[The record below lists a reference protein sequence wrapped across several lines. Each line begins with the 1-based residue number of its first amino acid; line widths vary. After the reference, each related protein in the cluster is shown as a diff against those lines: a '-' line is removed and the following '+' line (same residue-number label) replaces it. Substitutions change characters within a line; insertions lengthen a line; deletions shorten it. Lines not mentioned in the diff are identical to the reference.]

1 MVTIVDYQKRKNMKD
16 EEFNVL
22 ILQGDIELSISKD
35 TGKPYFTARKTSVP
49 CTFDETIAKALI
61 GKILSGGIQKQECEE
76 YEFIIPGTKKK
87 LKLNYSY
94 AYSAEPVGMAE
105 VVMG

>member
-1 MVTIVDYQKRKNMKD
+1 MVTIIDFQKRKNKKD

-22 ILQGDIELSISKD
+22 ILQGNLETAISKE

-49 CTFDETIAKALI
+49 CTFDESTAKALI
-61 GKILSGGIQKQECEE
+61 GKELPGDIQKLDCKE
-76 YEFIIPGTKKK
+76 YEFHIPGSNKK

-94 AYSAEPVGMAE
+94 AYSPEPVGMVEA
-105 VVMG
+105 VVS

>member
-1 MVTIVDYQKRKNMKD
+1 MVTIVDFQKRKNSKD

-22 ILQGDIELSISKD
+22 ILQGDIELAISKE
-35 TGKPYFTARKTSVP
+35 TGKPYFTARKSSVP
-49 CTFDETIAKALI
+49 CTFDETIAKTLI
-61 GKILSGGIQKQECEE
+61 GKELTGGIKKLECEE

-94 AYSAEPVGMAE
+94 AYSPEPSGMAE

>member
-1 MVTIVDYQKRKNMKD
+1 MVTIIDFQKRKNSKD

-22 ILQGDIELSISKD
+22 ILQGDLETVISQE

-49 CTFDETIAKALI
+49 CTFDESIAKTLI
-61 GKILSGGIQKQECEE
+61 GKELTGGIRKLECEE
-76 YEFIIPGTKKK
+76 YEFNIPGTKKK

-94 AYSAEPVGMAE
+94 VYSQEPSGMAE